1 MSDKGVRKVLRSLCE
16 DGYLQKMDRPHKGMK
31 YVDYRAIQPT
41 VQSTEGNNVPWSKIP
56 RGTVQST
63 ADPRYKV
70 PTKVNKKVKTKE
82 SIRARGNQFTNY
94 QQRDYDYD
102 ALERRLTELKGG
114 EHG

>member
-1 MSDKGVRKVLRSLCE
+1 MSMRNMRYILQALCRDGFLKKRSRE
-16 DGYLQKMDRPHKGMK
+16 SDGNRF
-31 YVDYRAIQPT
+31 VDYQT
-41 VQSTEGNNVPWSKIP
+41 VSGAKIAQ
-56 RGTVQST
+56 GAKSALVQNMSQGG
-63 ADPRYKV
+63 AKFAPNPVQKLH
-70 PTKVNKKVKTKE
+70 TKVKKKVNTKE